1 MNDSPPAWQRLL
13 EKSTLA
19 SQLFEKVTRDR
30 EKLPGYVIRRKAMT
44 YLEALALSPLYL
56 RHCTKVGKRART
68 RGMPFIENLGRIEIG
83 DDFNFVSL
91 FVRSHLV
98 TGHNGLLEIGNSVNI
113 NFGAA
118 ISAHEHVKIGD
129 RVRMGPYAIVMDSDY
144 HAARDRGER
153 PTAPIIIE
161 EDVWLAGRVSVLRGS
176 RIGRGSVITAGSVV
190 SGEIPAGVIAGGVPA
205 RVIRRIEGSDK
216 AFVDWSPAPANDTA
230 GALRG
235 PGPATSPGGAANRA
249 PTAAIAAPSAAVV
262 TTGSIHTAVT
272 SPPSAADA
280 GASSQ
285 ANGVNGDAAPRDDLD
300 ERVQALIA
308 ATFSLEGAVDPT
320 WGPKEIPKWDSL
332 GQLRLTFSLEE
343 TFKIN
348 ISETQLTEMT
358 TVGNVCRVVRHCLAA
373 AG

>member
-1 MNDSPPAWQRLL
+1 MNDSPAWQKLL

-19 SQLFEKVTRDR
+19 TQLFQKVTRDR

-68 RGMPFIENLGRIEIG
+68 RGMPFIENLGRMEIG
-83 DDFNFVSL
+83 SDFNFVSL

-98 TGHNGLLEIGNSVNI
+98 TGHNGFLEIGNSVNI

-144 HAARDRGER
+144 HAAKDRGER
-153 PTAPIIIE
+153 PTAPIVIE

-205 RVIRRIEGSDK
+205 RVIRRIEGGDK
-216 AFVDWSPAPANDTA
+216 AFVDWSAPAAND
-230 GALRG
+230 
-235 PGPATSPGGAANRA
+235 ATPLA
-249 PTAAIAAPSAAVV
+249 AAPSTAGSAKTAVSAPSHATV
-262 TTGSIHTAVT
+262 ITTSGAPTSIHTAVT
-272 SPPSAADA
+272 TPPAAPA
-280 GASSQ
+280 GDGHS
-285 ANGVNGDAAPRDDLD
+285 NGVHADTATSPDDLD
-300 ERVQALIA
+300 QRVRDLIA
-308 ATFSLEGAVDPT
+308 ATFALEGAVDPA

-358 TVGNVCRVVRHCLAA
+358 TVGNVCRVVRSCLAA
-373 AG
+373 GG

>member
-1 MNDSPPAWQRLL
+1 MTVPSPTWKRLL

-19 SQLFEKVTRDR
+19 TQLFSKITRDR
-30 EKLPGYVIRRKAMT
+30 EKLPGYVIRRKALT
-44 YLEALALSPLYL
+44 YLEALALSPIYL
-56 RHCTKVGKRART
+56 RHCTRVGKRART

-98 TGHNGLLEIGNSVNI
+98 TGHQGFLEIGNSVNI

-153 PTAPIIIE
+153 PTAPIVIE

-176 RIGRGSVITAGSVV
+176 HIGRGSVITAGSVV

-205 RVIRRIEGSDK
+205 RVIRRIEGRDR
-216 AFVDWSPAPANDTA
+216 AFVDWSTQATAESPAAPAPV
-230 GALRG
+230 
-235 PGPATSPGGAANRA
+235 
-249 PTAAIAAPSAAVV
+249 PTAADAASERTPAAAQPNGAPS
-262 TTGSIHTAVT
+262 S
-272 SPPSAADA
+272 SPSPADEEVD
-280 GASSQ
+280 Q
-285 ANGVNGDAAPRDDLD
+285 
-300 ERVQALIA
+300 RVRTLIA
-308 ATFSLEGAVDPT
+308 TTFSVEGPIEAS

-358 TVGNVCRVVRHCLAA
+358 TVSEVCRVVRSCLATA
-373 AG
+373 V

>member
-1 MNDSPPAWQRLL
+1 MIERSPTWKKLL

-19 SQLFEKVTRDR
+19 AQVFQKVTRDR
-30 EKLPGYVIRRKAMT
+30 EKLPGYVIRRKAVT

-56 RHCTKVGKRART
+56 RHCTRVGKRART
-68 RGMPFIENLGRIEIG
+68 RGKPFIENLGRLEIG

-98 TGHNGLLEIGNSVNI
+98 TGHDGFLEIGDSVNI

-129 RVRMGPYAIVMDSDY
+129 RVRMGPYAIIMDSDY

-153 PTAPIIIE
+153 PTAPIVIE

-205 RVIRRIEGSDK
+205 RVIRRIEGRDK
-216 AFVDWSPAPANDTA
+216 AFVDWSTPAAEEPARAGPRKIVTESSA
-230 GALRG
+230 GAA
-235 PGPATSPGGAANRA
+235 PGSA
-249 PTAAIAAPSAAVV
+249 AAP
-262 TTGSIHTAVT
+262 HH
-272 SPPSAADA
+272 
-280 GASSQ
+280 
-285 ANGVNGDAAPRDDLD
+285 ANGGTSEPTRADDEVD
-300 ERVQALIA
+300 ERVRSLIA
-308 ATFSLEGAVDPT
+308 TTFSVEGTVEPS

-332 GQLRLTFSLEE
+332 GQLRLTFSIEE

-358 TVGNVCRVVRHCLAA
+358 TVSDVCRVVRHCLA
-373 AG
+373 GG

>member
-1 MNDSPPAWQRLL
+1 MTGPSATWKRIL

-19 SQLFEKVTRDR
+19 TQLFAKVTRDR
-30 EKLPGYVIRRKAMT
+30 EKLPGYVIRRKALT
-44 YLEALALSPLYL
+44 YLESLALSSLYL
-56 RHCTKVGKRART
+56 RHCTRVGKRART

-98 TGHNGLLEIGNSVNI
+98 TGHQGLLEIGNAVNI

-153 PTAPIIIE
+153 PTAPIVIE

-176 RIGRGSVITAGSVV
+176 HIGRGSVITAGSVV

-205 RVIRRIEGSDK
+205 RVIRRIGGGDR
-216 AFVDWSPAPANDTA
+216 AFVDWSAPPTAETQAAAAAPPAPVTGTSPTPSAPTPAESPGPAPA
-230 GALRG
+230 
-235 PGPATSPGGAANRA
+235 
-249 PTAAIAAPSAAVV
+249 
-262 TTGSIHTAVT
+262 
-272 SPPSAADA
+272 
-280 GASSQ
+280 Q
-285 ANGVNGDAAPRDDLD
+285 ANGATASSSPGDEEVDH
-300 ERVQALIA
+300 RVRSLIA
-308 ATFSLEGAVDPT
+308 ATFSLEGPVEAS

-358 TVGNVCRVVRHCLAA
+358 TVSEVCRVVRHCLAHA
-373 AG
+373 V

>member
-1 MNDSPPAWQRLL
+1 MNDTSAPWKRFLQ
-13 EKSTLA
+13 KSALA
-19 SQLFEKVTRDR
+19 TQLFEKVTRDR
-30 EKLPGYVIRRKAMT
+30 EKLPAYVIRRKAMT
-44 YLEALALSPLYL
+44 YLEALALSPFYL

-98 TGHNGLLEIGNSVNI
+98 TGHQGLLEIGNTVNI

-153 PTAPIIIE
+153 PTAPIFIE
-161 EDVWLAGRVSVLRGS
+161 DDVWLAGRVSVLRGS

-205 RVIRRIEGSDK
+205 RVIRRIEGKDRAFLDGSATSNPEPRPTTSTTTAASTATSAASTATSAAGGNEVYASK
-216 AFVDWSPAPANDTA
+216 ADAA
-230 GALRG
+230 GA
-235 PGPATSPGGAANRA
+235 AT
-249 PTAAIAAPSAAVV
+249 
-262 TTGSIHTAVT
+262 
-272 SPPSAADA
+272 
-280 GASSQ
+280 Q
-285 ANGVNGDAAPRDDLD
+285 ANGTATASSSETNDELDA
-300 ERVQALIA
+300 RVRSLIA
-308 ATFSLEGAVDPT
+308 TTFSLEGPVEAS

-358 TVGNVCRVVRHCLAA
+358 TVGDVCRVVRTCLAVST
-373 AG
+373 

>member
-1 MNDSPPAWQRLL
+1 MNDTSAPWKRFL
-13 EKSTLA
+13 EKSALA
-19 SQLFEKVTRDR
+19 TQIFEKVTRDR
-30 EKLPGYVIRRKAMT
+30 AKLPAYVIRRKAMT
-44 YLEALALSPLYL
+44 YLEALALSPFYL

-98 TGHNGLLEIGNSVNI
+98 TGHQGLLEIGNTVNI

-144 HAARDRGER
+144 HAARDRGEK

-161 EDVWLAGRVSVLRGS
+161 DDVWLAGRVSVLRGS

-190 SGEIPAGVIAGGVPA
+190 SGEIPPGVIAGGVPA
-205 RVIRRIEGSDK
+205 RVIRRIEGNDR
-216 AFVDWSPAPANDTA
+216 AFLDGS
-230 GALRG
+230 
-235 PGPATSPGGAANRA
+235 ATSAATTATSAAAGSEVRA
-249 PTAAIAAPSAAVV
+249 SDAARTPQTNGTATAPSAGANDEL
-262 TTGSIHTAVT
+262 
-272 SPPSAADA
+272 DA
-280 GASSQ
+280 
-285 ANGVNGDAAPRDDLD
+285 
-300 ERVQALIA
+300 RVRSLIA
-308 ATFSLEGAVDPT
+308 ATFSLEGPVEAS

-348 ISETQLTEMT
+348 ISETQLTEMS
-358 TVGNVCRVVRHCLAA
+358 TVGDVCRVVRTCVA
-373 AG
+373 AGAGA

>member
-1 MNDSPPAWQRLL
+1 MTGPSPAWKRLL
-13 EKSTLA
+13 EKSPLVA
-19 SQLFEKVTRDR
+19 QLFTKVTRDR
-30 EKLPGYVIRRKAMT
+30 EKLPGYVVRRKAFT
-44 YLEALALSPLYL
+44 YLEALALSPVYL
-56 RHCTKVGKRART
+56 RHCTRVGKRART

-98 TGHNGLLEIGNSVNI
+98 TGHEGFLEIGNAVNI

-153 PTAPIIIE
+153 PTAPIVIG

-176 RIGRGSVITAGSVV
+176 RIGKGSVITAGSVV

-205 RVIRRIEGSDK
+205 RVIRRIDSGDR
-216 AFVDWSPAPANDTA
+216 AFVDWSAPPTPTSS
-230 GALRG
+230 GAATVSSTIAVA
-235 PGPATSPGGAANRA
+235 PSPATSTADAAATTGNAAPGAARTNG
-249 PTAAIAAPSAAVV
+249 TSSTSA
-262 TTGSIHTAVT
+262 
-272 SPPSAADA
+272 SPADDE
-280 GASSQ
+280 
-285 ANGVNGDAAPRDDLD
+285 VD
-300 ERVQALIA
+300 ERVRSLIA
-308 ATFSLEGAVDPT
+308 ATFSVEGPVDAS

-358 TVGNVCRVVRHCLAA
+358 SVSEVCRVVRHCLANS
-373 AG
+373 

>member
-1 MNDSPPAWQRLL
+1 MTDPSPIWKNLL

-19 SQLFEKVTRDR
+19 TQLFEKLTRDR
-30 EKLPGYVIRRKAMT
+30 EKLPGYVIRRKAIT
-44 YLEALALSPLYL
+44 YLEALALSPVYL
-56 RHCTKVGKRART
+56 RHCTRVGKRART

-98 TGHNGLLEIGNSVNI
+98 TGHAGFLEIGNSVNI

-153 PTAPIIIE
+153 PTAPIHIE

-176 RIGRGSVITAGSVV
+176 RIGRGSVVTAGSVV
-190 SGEIPAGVIAGGVPA
+190 SGEIPPGVIAGGVPA
-205 RVIRRIEGSDK
+205 RVIRRIEGRDK
-216 AFVDWSPAPANDTA
+216 AFVDWS
-230 GALRG
+230 
-235 PGPATSPGGAANRA
+235 A
-249 PTAAIAAPSAAVV
+249 PTAQEQPASSPRSAPESAPKANA
-262 TTGSIHTAVT
+262 H
-272 SPPSAADA
+272 DA
-280 GASSQ
+280 GSAQHTNGAAS
-285 ANGVNGDAAPRDDLD
+285 AETARADDEVD
-300 ERVQALIA
+300 RRVVSLIA
-308 ATFSLEGAVDPT
+308 ATFSLDGPVESS

-358 TVGNVCRVVRHCLAA
+358 TVSAVCRVVRSCLANPA
-373 AG
+373 

>member
-1 MNDSPPAWQRLL
+1 MNDTSPGWKKFL

-19 SQLFEKVTRDR
+19 AQLFQKVTRDR

-44 YLEALALSPLYL
+44 YLEALAFSPFYL

-68 RGMPFIENLGRIEIG
+68 RGMPFIENLGRMEIG

-98 TGHNGLLEIGNSVNI
+98 TGHQGLLEIGNTVNI

-144 HAARDRGER
+144 HAARDRGEK
-153 PTAPIIIE
+153 PTSPIIIE
-161 EDVWLAGRVSVLRGS
+161 DDVWLAGRVSVLRGS

-205 RVIRRIEGSDK
+205 RVIRRIEGGDR
-216 AFVDWSPAPANDTA
+216 AFIDASVPAPDSPIKTAAATSSARPVTSSTGAVTSSEPANDV
-230 GALRG
+230 
-235 PGPATSPGGAANRA
+235 RA
-249 PTAAIAAPSAAVV
+249 PV
-262 TTGSIHTAVT
+262 G
-272 SPPSAADA
+272 
-280 GASSQ
+280 Q
-285 ANGVNGDAAPRDDLD
+285 ANGTTSSARANDELDD
-300 ERVQALIA
+300 RVRSLIA
-308 ATFSLEGAVDPT
+308 STFSLEGPVEAS

-358 TVGNVCRVVRHCLAA
+358 TVGDVCRVVRTCLAA
-373 AG
+373 AT

>member
-1 MNDSPPAWQRLL
+1 MTDPSPTWKKFL

-19 SQLFEKVTRDR
+19 AQLLQKVARDR
-30 EKLPGYVIRRKAMT
+30 EKLPAYVIRRKAMT

-56 RHCTKVGKRART
+56 RHCTRVGKRART
-68 RGMPFIENLGRIEIG
+68 RGMPFIENLGRMEIG

-98 TGHNGLLEIGNSVNI
+98 TGHDGFLQIGNSVNI

-118 ISAHEHVKIGD
+118 ISAHEHIQIGD

-144 HAARDRGER
+144 HAAKDRGER
-153 PTAPIIIE
+153 PTAPITIE
-161 EDVWLAGRVSVLRGS
+161 DDVWLAGRVSVLRGS

-205 RVIRRIEGSDK
+205 RVIRRIEGGDK
-216 AFVDWSPAPANDTA
+216 AFVDWSTSAAQGPSAIAASTTALPSVSGTATPGAQNASAPANDTSA
-230 GALRG
+230 PTDHA
-235 PGPATSPGGAANRA
+235 PVPAPLANGAA
-249 PTAAIAAPSAAVV
+249 S
-262 TTGSIHTAVT
+262 
-272 SPPSAADA
+272 
-280 GASSQ
+280 
-285 ANGVNGDAAPRDDLD
+285 GDAHAD
-300 ERVQALIA
+300 EEIDRRVRSLIA
-308 ATFSLEGAVDPT
+308 ATFSVEGPIESS

-343 TFKIN
+343 TFKIT

-358 TVGNVCRVVRHCLAA
+358 TVTDVCRVVRHCLAHST
-373 AG
+373 

>member
-1 MNDSPPAWQRLL
+1 MTEPSTTWKRLL

-19 SQLFEKVTRDR
+19 AQLFQKVTRDR

-56 RHCTKVGKRART
+56 RHCTRVGKRART
-68 RGMPFIENLGRIEIG
+68 RGMPFIENLGRMEIG

-98 TGHNGLLEIGNSVNI
+98 TGHGGFLEIGNSVNI

-129 RVRMGPYAIVMDSDY
+129 RVRMGPYVIIMDSDY

-153 PTAPIIIE
+153 PTAPITIE

-205 RVIRRIEGSDK
+205 RVIRRIEGGDK
-216 AFVDWSPAPANDTA
+216 AFIDWSTPAGPETATTTAPSPAVSTSSATSATAKSPPPANDTTA
-230 GALRG
+230 Q
-235 PGPATSPGGAANRA
+235 SA
-249 PTAAIAAPSAAVV
+249 PSSHAAP
-262 TTGSIHTAVT
+262 H
-272 SPPSAADA
+272 
-280 GASSQ
+280 
-285 ANGVNGDAAPRDDLD
+285 ANGTASADTAHANEEVD
-300 ERVQALIA
+300 ERVRSLIA
-308 ATFSLEGAVDPT
+308 ATFSVEGPVESS

-358 TVGNVCRVVRHCLAA
+358 TVSAVCRVVRHCLSNPS
-373 AG
+373 

>member
-1 MNDSPPAWQRLL
+1 MNDFSPTWKRLL
-13 EKSTLA
+13 DKSPLV

-30 EKLPGYVIRRKAMT
+30 GKLPAYVIRRKAVT
-44 YLEALALSPLYL
+44 YLEALALSPFYL
-56 RHCTKVGKRART
+56 RHCTRVGKRART

-98 TGHNGLLEIGNSVNI
+98 TGHDGVLEIGDSVNI

-118 ISAHEHVKIGD
+118 ISAHEHVKIGN

-190 SGEIPAGVIAGGVPA
+190 SGDIPAGVIAGGVPA
-205 RVIRRIEGSDK
+205 RVIRRIEGRDR
-216 AFVDWSPAPANDTA
+216 ALLDGAAPGQDISPVSAATPLAPVSGRA
-230 GALRG
+230 GA
-235 PGPATSPGGAANRA
+235 PGANARARVVEPRANGVTSDDGGAA
-249 PTAAIAAPSAAVV
+249 
-262 TTGSIHTAVT
+262 
-272 SPPSAADA
+272 A
-280 GASSQ
+280 GEE
-285 ANGVNGDAAPRDDLD
+285 LD
-300 ERVQALIA
+300 QRVRSLIA
-308 ATFSLEGAVDPT
+308 TTFSVEGSVEGS

-358 TVGNVCRVVRHCLAA
+358 TVSEVCRVVRQCLAA
-373 AG
+373 PT

>member
-1 MNDSPPAWQRLL
+1 MVERHRAMTDPWKKLL

-19 SQLFEKVTRDR
+19 AQLFQKVARDR
-30 EKLPGYVIRRKAMT
+30 ERLPAYVIRRKAMT

-56 RHCTKVGKRART
+56 RHCTRVGKRART
-68 RGMPFIENLGRIEIG
+68 RGMPFIENLGRLEIG

-98 TGHNGLLEIGNSVNI
+98 TGHDGFLAIGNSVNI

-118 ISAHEHVKIGD
+118 ISAHERVEIGD

-153 PTAPIIIE
+153 PTAPITIE
-161 EDVWLAGRVSVLRGS
+161 DDVWLAGRVSVLRGS

-205 RVIRRIEGSDK
+205 RVIRRIEGRDR
-216 AFVDWSPAPANDTA
+216 AFVDWSTPAAQEAPATA
-230 GALRG
+230 
-235 PGPATSPGGAANRA
+235 TVSST
-249 PTAAIAAPSAAVV
+249 TAAAPL
-262 TTGSIHTAVT
+262 H
-272 SPPSAADA
+272 
-280 GASSQ
+280 
-285 ANGVNGDAAPRDDLD
+285 ANGVPAAEATPADDEVD
-300 ERVQALIA
+300 QRVRSLIA
-308 ATFSLEGAVDPT
+308 TTFSVEGPIESS

-358 TVGNVCRVVRHCLAA
+358 TVSDVCRVVRQCLASP
-373 AG
+373 

>member
-1 MNDSPPAWQRLL
+1 MTEPSPTWKKLL

-19 SQLFEKVTRDR
+19 AQLFQKVTRDR
-30 EKLPGYVIRRKAMT
+30 QKLPAYVIRRKAMT

-56 RHCTKVGKRART
+56 RHCTRVGKRART

-98 TGHNGLLEIGNSVNI
+98 TGHSGVLEIGNSVNI

-118 ISAHEHVKIGD
+118 ISAHELVKIGD

-161 EDVWLAGRVSVLRGS
+161 DDVWLAGRVSVLRGS
-176 RIGRGSVITAGSVV
+176 HIGRGSVITAGSVV

-205 RVIRRIEGSDK
+205 RVIRRIEGRDR
-216 AFVDWSPAPANDTA
+216 AFVDWSAPVAQEATVTATASPAPA
-230 GALRG
+230 
-235 PGPATSPGGAANRA
+235 PGPDKRPEY
-249 PTAAIAAPSAAVV
+249 SAEAV
-262 TTGSIHTAVT
+262 
-272 SPPSAADA
+272 
-280 GASSQ
+280 SQ
-285 ANGVNGDAAPRDDLD
+285 ANGAAAEVTQAD
-300 ERVQALIA
+300 EEVDRRVRSLIA
-308 ATFSLEGAVDPT
+308 ATFSLDGPVESS

-358 TVGNVCRVVRHCLAA
+358 TVSEVCRVVRHCLANPS
-373 AG
+373 

>member
-1 MNDSPPAWQRLL
+1 MTDSPSWQKLL

-19 SQLFEKVTRDR
+19 TQLFQKITRDR

-68 RGMPFIENLGRIEIG
+68 RGMPFIENLGRMEIG

-98 TGHNGLLEIGNSVNI
+98 TGHSGFLEIGNSVNI

-118 ISAHEHVKIGD
+118 ISAHEHVKVGD

-144 HAARDRGER
+144 HAAKDRGER

-205 RVIRRIEGSDK
+205 RVIRRIEGGDK
-216 AFVDWSPAPANDTA
+216 AFVDWSAPAANDATPAP
-230 GALRG
+230 
-235 PGPATSPGGAANRA
+235 
-249 PTAAIAAPSAAVV
+249 AAPSAA
-262 TTGSIHTAVT
+262 GSATTAV
-272 SPPSAADA
+272 SASSAAGSA
-280 GASSQ
+280 ATPSPAAQSSTHS
-285 ANGVNGDAAPRDDLD
+285 NGVHADTAASHDELD
-300 ERVQALIA
+300 QRVQELIA
-308 ATFSLEGAVDPT
+308 STFNLEGAVDPS

-358 TVGNVCRVVRHCLAA
+358 TVGNVCRVVRSCLASVA
-373 AG
+373 

>member
-1 MNDSPPAWQRLL
+1 MTGPSPAWKRLL
-13 EKSTLA
+13 EKSPLVA
-19 SQLFEKVTRDR
+19 QLFTKVTRDR
-30 EKLPGYVIRRKAMT
+30 EKLPGYVVRRKALT
-44 YLEALALSPLYL
+44 YLEALALSSVYL
-56 RHCTKVGKRART
+56 RHCTRVGKRART

-98 TGHNGLLEIGNSVNI
+98 TGHEGLLEIGNAVNI

-153 PTAPIIIE
+153 PTAPIVIDD
-161 EDVWLAGRVSVLRGS
+161 DVWLAGRVSVLRGS
-176 RIGRGSVITAGSVV
+176 RIGSGSVITAGSVV

-205 RVIRRIEGSDK
+205 RVIRRIEGRDR
-216 AFVDWSPAPANDTA
+216 AFVDWSAPPTPDTHA
-230 GALRG
+230 AV
-235 PGPATSPGGAANRA
+235 ATSPTPSV
-249 PTAAIAAPSAAVV
+249 PTAAEAAGERGASTAQVNGTASSAA
-262 TTGSIHTAVT
+262 
-272 SPPSAADA
+272 SPADEE
-280 GASSQ
+280 
-285 ANGVNGDAAPRDDLD
+285 VDH
-300 ERVQALIA
+300 RVRTLIA
-308 ATFSLEGAVDPT
+308 ATFSVEGPVEAS

-358 TVGNVCRVVRHCLAA
+358 TVSDVCRVVRHCLASSV
-373 AG
+373 

>member
-1 MNDSPPAWQRLL
+1 MNDFSPTWKRFLD
-13 EKSTLA
+13 KSPLA
-19 SQLFEKVTRDR
+19 AQLFEKVTRDR
-30 EKLPGYVIRRKAMT
+30 EKLPAYVIRRKAMT
-44 YLEALALSPLYL
+44 YLEALALSPIYL
-56 RHCTKVGKRART
+56 RHCTRVGKRART
-68 RGMPFIENLGRIEIG
+68 RGIPFIENLGRIEIG

-98 TGHNGLLEIGNSVNI
+98 TGHSGLLEIGDSVNI

-118 ISAHEHVKIGD
+118 ISAHEHVKVGD

-161 EDVWLAGRVSVLRGS
+161 DDVWLAGRVSVLRGS

-205 RVIRRIEGSDK
+205 RVIRRIEGRDR
-216 AFVDWSPAPANDTA
+216 AFVDWSAPSTA
-230 GALRG
+230 EV
-235 PGPATSPGGAANRA
+235 PATATPPSAQKPSAPKQASDAALH
-249 PTAAIAAPSAAVV
+249 APSAA
-262 TTGSIHTAVT
+262 SR
-272 SPPSAADA
+272 
-280 GASSQ
+280 
-285 ANGVNGDAAPRDDLD
+285 ANGVASAAPVTPADDELD
-300 ERVQALIA
+300 SRVRSLIA
-308 ATFSLEGAVDPT
+308 ATFSVEGSIEAS

-358 TVGNVCRVVRHCLAA
+358 TVSEVCRVVRSCLANPT
-373 AG
+373 

>member
-1 MNDSPPAWQRLL
+1 MTGPSATWKRLL

-19 SQLFEKVTRDR
+19 TQLFAKVTRDR
-30 EKLPGYVIRRKAMT
+30 EKLPGYVIRRKALT
-44 YLEALALSPLYL
+44 YLEALAFSSVYL
-56 RHCTKVGKRART
+56 RHCTRVGKRART

-98 TGHNGLLEIGNSVNI
+98 TGHEGRLEIGNAVNI

-118 ISAHEHVKIGD
+118 ISAHELVKIGD

-153 PTAPIIIE
+153 PTAPIVIE

-205 RVIRRIEGSDK
+205 RVIRRIEGRDR
-216 AFVDWSPAPANDTA
+216 AFVDWSAPPTA
-230 GALRG
+230 EAHAAA
-235 PGPATSPGGAANRA
+235 ATSPAPVTGASPTPSA
-249 PTAAIAAPSAAVV
+249 PTPTEAER
-262 TTGSIHTAVT
+262 GTAT
-272 SPPSAADA
+272 A
-280 GASSQ
+280 Q
-285 ANGVNGDAAPRDDLD
+285 ANGVPSSAASPAD
-300 ERVQALIA
+300 EEVDHRVRTLIA
-308 ATFSLEGAVDPT
+308 ATFSVEGPVEAS

-358 TVGNVCRVVRHCLAA
+358 TVSEVCRVVRHCLASSV
-373 AG
+373 

>member
-1 MNDSPPAWQRLL
+1 MIERSPTWKKVL

-19 SQLFEKVTRDR
+19 AQLFQKVARDR
-30 EKLPGYVIRRKAMT
+30 EKLPGYVIRRKAVT
-44 YLEALALSPLYL
+44 YLEALAFSPLYL
-56 RHCTKVGKRART
+56 RHCTRVGKRART
-68 RGMPFIENLGRIEIG
+68 RGKPFIENLGRLEIG

-91 FVRSHLV
+91 FVQSHLV
-98 TGHNGLLEIGNSVNI
+98 TGHDGFLEIGDSVNI

-153 PTAPIIIE
+153 PTAPIVIE

-205 RVIRRIEGSDK
+205 RVIRRIEGRDK
-216 AFVDWSPAPANDTA
+216 AFVDWSTPAAEQPVASRKIVTESSAGAAAGTASAPHGSGATSEVTRANDE
-230 GALRG
+230 
-235 PGPATSPGGAANRA
+235 
-249 PTAAIAAPSAAVV
+249 V
-262 TTGSIHTAVT
+262 
-272 SPPSAADA
+272 
-280 GASSQ
+280 
-285 ANGVNGDAAPRDDLD
+285 D
-300 ERVQALIA
+300 ERVRSLIA
-308 ATFSLEGAVDPT
+308 TTFSVEGTVEPS

-332 GQLRLTFSLEE
+332 GQLRLTFSIEE

-358 TVGNVCRVVRHCLAA
+358 TVSEVCRVVRHCLANA
-373 AG
+373 T

>member
-13 EKSTLA
+13 QKSPLA

-30 EKLPGYVIRRKAMT
+30 EKLPGYVLRRKAMT
-44 YLEALALSPLYL
+44 YLESLALSPLYL
-56 RHCTKVGKRART
+56 RHCTKLGKRART

-98 TGHNGLLEIGNSVNI
+98 TGHSGFLEIGNSVNI

-176 RIGRGSVITAGSVV
+176 HIGRGSVITAGSVV

-205 RVIRRIEGSDK
+205 RVIRRIDGTDR
-216 AFVDWSPAPANDTA
+216 AFVDWSPPPANDTA
-230 GALRG
+230 GSAAR
-235 PGPATSPGGAANRA
+235 GAANATDSAAGVPRGA
-249 PTAAIAAPSAAVV
+249 TVAIAVPRAATVIA
-262 TTGSIHTAVT
+262 TSDSIHTAVT
-272 SPPSAADA
+272 TPPSAPTA
-280 GASSQ
+280 
-285 ANGVNGDAAPRDDLD
+285 VNGDATPRDDLD
-300 ERVQALIA
+300 ERVQALVA
-308 ATFSLEGAVDPT
+308 ATFSLEGTVDPS

-358 TVGNVCRVVRHCLAA
+358 TVDSVCRVVRHCLTS

>member
-1 MNDSPPAWQRLL
+1 MTVPSPTWKRFI

-19 SQLFEKVTRDR
+19 AQLFSKMTRDR
-30 EKLPGYVIRRKAMT
+30 EKLPGYVIRRKALT
-44 YLEALALSPLYL
+44 YLEALALSPIYL
-56 RHCTKVGKRART
+56 RHCTRVGKRART

-98 TGHNGLLEIGNSVNI
+98 TGHQGFLEIGDGVSI

-118 ISAHEHVKIGD
+118 ISAHEHVKIGN

-153 PTAPIIIE
+153 PTAPIVIE

-176 RIGRGSVITAGSVV
+176 RIGKGSVITAGSVV

-205 RVIRRIEGSDK
+205 RVIRRIEGSDR
-216 AFVDWSPAPANDTA
+216 AFVDWSTQATAESRAAPPST
-230 GALRG
+230 
-235 PGPATSPGGAANRA
+235 
-249 PTAAIAAPSAAVV
+249 PTAAGAASERAPAA
-262 TTGSIHTAVT
+262 A
-272 SPPSAADA
+272 
-280 GASSQ
+280 Q
-285 ANGVNGDAAPRDDLD
+285 ANGAPSSGSSPAD
-300 ERVQALIA
+300 EEVDQRVRTLIA
-308 ATFSLEGAVDPT
+308 ATFSVEGPVEAS

-358 TVGNVCRVVRHCLAA
+358 TVSEVCRVVRHCLASA
-373 AG
+373 VS

>member
-1 MNDSPPAWQRLL
+1 M
-13 EKSTLA
+13 
-19 SQLFEKVTRDR
+19 
-30 EKLPGYVIRRKAMT
+30 
-44 YLEALALSPLYL
+44 
-56 RHCTKVGKRART
+56 
-68 RGMPFIENLGRIEIG
+68 
-83 DDFNFVSL
+83 
-91 FVRSHLV
+91 
-98 TGHNGLLEIGNSVNI
+98 NI

-205 RVIRRIEGSDK
+205 RVIRRIEGSDR
-216 AFVDWSPAPANDTA
+216 AFVDWSQPTA
-230 GALRG
+230 EARPGA
-235 PGPATSPGGAANRA
+235 ATSPANAGHSVARVVRGRRKGKPRPNAPPPQQQTNGAPA
-249 PTAAIAAPSAAVV
+249 S
-262 TTGSIHTAVT
+262 
-272 SPPSAADA
+272 
-280 GASSQ
+280 GASP
-285 ANGVNGDAAPRDDLD
+285 AD
-300 ERVQALIA
+300 EEVDRRVLTLIA
-308 ATFSLEGAVDPT
+308 ATFSLEGPVQAS

-358 TVGNVCRVVRHCLAA
+358 TVSEVCRVVRSCLASPA
-373 AG
+373 LLTASSDVRDSSSRAGGPVGVGPCSGLAPAGRGRSPRRAMNEMKPAKLAFSAPIPNLLRWARGQSPRRESER

>member
-1 MNDSPPAWQRLL
+1 
-13 EKSTLA
+13 
-19 SQLFEKVTRDR
+19 
-30 EKLPGYVIRRKAMT
+30 
-44 YLEALALSPLYL
+44 
-56 RHCTKVGKRART
+56 
-68 RGMPFIENLGRIEIG
+68 MPFIENLGRIEIG

-98 TGHNGLLEIGNSVNI
+98 TGHHGLLEIGNTVNI

-161 EDVWLAGRVSVLRGS
+161 DDVWLAGRVSVLRGS

-205 RVIRRIEGSDK
+205 RVIRRIEGKDRAFIDGPTTSNLEPRPAMSPGSTATSSAATATARSDSR
-216 AFVDWSPAPANDTA
+216 VTPATATAMSAAGGGAVHAGDAVRA
-230 GALRG
+230 GAA
-235 PGPATSPGGAANRA
+235 PHANG
-249 PTAAIAAPSAAVV
+249 TTTAPSAEANDEL
-262 TTGSIHTAVT
+262 
-272 SPPSAADA
+272 DA
-280 GASSQ
+280 
-285 ANGVNGDAAPRDDLD
+285 
-300 ERVQALIA
+300 RVLSLIA
-308 ATFSLEGAVDPT
+308 ATFSLEGPVET
-320 WGPKEIPKWDSL
+320 SWGPKEIPKWDSL

-358 TVGNVCRVVRHCLAA
+358 TVGDVCRVVRTCLASA
-373 AG
+373 A

>member
-1 MNDSPPAWQRLL
+1 MIDLSPTLQRLV

-19 SQLFEKVTRDR
+19 TQLFEKVMRDR
-30 EKLPGYVIRRKAMT
+30 QKMPGYVIRRKALT
-44 YLEALALSPLYL
+44 YLEALALSPIYL
-56 RHCTKVGKRART
+56 RHCTRVGRRART

-98 TGHNGLLEIGNSVNI
+98 TGHDGFLEIGNSVNI
-113 NFGAA
+113 NFGAG

-129 RVRMGPYAIVMDSDY
+129 RVRMGPYAMVMDSDY
-144 HAARDRGER
+144 HAARDRGEK
-153 PTAPIIIE
+153 PTAPIVIE

-205 RVIRRIEGSDK
+205 RVIRRIEGGDR
-216 AFVDWSPAPANDTA
+216 AFVDWST
-230 GALRG
+230 
-235 PGPATSPGGAANRA
+235 
-249 PTAAIAAPSAAVV
+249 PSAVEPV
-262 TTGSIHTAVT
+262 TAKTASLEPA
-272 SPPSAADA
+272 SPPSASIDSLREAELRTNGRAAASTPADDD
-280 GASSQ
+280 
-285 ANGVNGDAAPRDDLD
+285 VDTRVRD
-300 ERVQALIA
+300 VIA
-308 ATFSLEGAVDPT
+308 TTFSVEGPLEGS

-343 TFKIN
+343 TFHIN

-358 TVGNVCRVVRHCLAA
+358 TVRDVCRVVRHCLAHT
-373 AG
+373 G